1 MPPQR
6 VAFLRCL
13 GLKTGTHFAH
23 FGLESDRF
31 SRELRECMNVSVS
44 FQFQIK
50 KKEKINYANSNWILR
65 NNVGVLV

>member
-6 VAFLRCL
+6 VGFLRCL
-13 GLKTGTHFAH
+13 GLKTGINFAH

-31 SRELRECMNVSVS
+31 SRELREGINVSVS

-50 KKEKINYANSNWILR
+50 KKEKTGADYP
-65 NNVGVLV
+65 GKD

>member
-13 GLKTGTHFAH
+13 GLKTGIHFAH

>member
-13 GLKTGTHFAH
+13 GLKTGIHFAH

-31 SRELRECMNVSVS
+31 SRELRECINVSVS

-65 NNVGVLV
+65 NHVGVLV